1 VTDRLRREPKRFS
14 ELIIPSNV
22 NLGNSLKVIS
32 KASKRARVEAVGRNF
47 GSQCPR
53 RKPGTFFLGIAPVT
67 RNADLRKPIERLTGL
82 SLREQQITNLTCNG
96 LSNKAIADRLGL
108 SEGTVKIHLHHI
120 YRKLGVGSR
129 HELVALA
136 VRGERSS

>member
-1 VTDRLRREPKRFS
+1 LDETLAANVAISRP
-14 ELIIPSNV
+14 IASNFEER
-22 NLGNSLKVIS
+22 G
-32 KASKRARVEAVGRNF
+32 
-47 GSQCPR
+47 CPR
-53 RKPGTFFLGIAPVT
+53 RKPGTFFLGIAPVA
-67 RNADLRKPIERLTGL
+67 RNADLRKPIERLAGL

-129 HELVALA
+129 HALVALA
-136 VRGERSS
+136 VRGERSP

>member
-1 VTDRLRREPKRFS
+1 M
-14 ELIIPSNV
+14 
-22 NLGNSLKVIS
+22 
-32 KASKRARVEAVGRNF
+32 
-47 GSQCPR
+47 
-53 RKPGTFFLGIAPVT
+53 
-67 RNADLRKPIERLTGL
+67 

-108 SEGTVKIHLHHI
+108 SEGTIKIHLHHI

-129 HELVALA
+129 HALVALA